1 VSASEADL
9 NITEEHATRRLS
21 GAPAWIAG
29 TLAFL
34 LAALALYWTQYS
46 IGTTTYRA
54 AFLGLVLALAFL
66 WYPAWDKARSRNAVW
81 IIDWLLIALAAAALV
96 YLATHIE
103 AVKTR
108 ATRPEDIEVFFGVG
122 LIVCILEATR
132 RTTGWAL
139 PLITVIFLGY
149 AFAGPYMP
157 EPLDHRGYS
166 LARIVGQNYLTLEGI
181 FSTPLDV
188 AATFIVLFTIYGA
201 VLAKSGAGAFFIDW
215 AFALFGKRAS
225 VSAPGRATVASGFL
239 LGTVSGS
246 GVATTVTLATLAWP
260 MLKRSGYPANVAGGL
275 LSAAGIGALLSPP
288 TLGAAAF
295 IIAEYLQVTYLDV
308 LVMVA
313 LPTVL
318 YYLSCWLMVEADAR
332 RLGVAPVKTSD
343 TSVWAL
349 TKAQG
354 YHFISLGAIAVLL
367 ATGMSAFMA
376 VFWSIAIAFA
386 LSLIRPHTRLALVP
400 GAAVGLVVV
409 VLMQLLNEQFLSV
422 LSAIF
427 RGESVTL
434 LAFITALADRLSMSV
449 FWGIVAATAFS
460 VAMWIGSVREDRERD
475 EAAIGMVGALID
487 GARNVIGVAATC
499 ACAGIIVSVI
509 TLTGLGLNISGLIVD
524 FGGGSAFLTVVFAA
538 LAMWLL
544 GTAVPVTAS
553 YIIAAVMLV
562 PALTDVGVPAPAAH
576 MFLFY
581 YAVLADV
588 SPPTAL
594 APFAAAA
601 VTRGEP
607 FATMM
612 QAWKYCLPAFL
623 VPFMFCLSP
632 EGVGLLFQGELAN
645 IAWTFATACI
655 AVTAL
660 AAAFGGWILG
670 AANLSERV
678 VAGAAGLALFYADP
692 WADAAGLM
700 LAAVAV
706 GAHVVRIKGWMP
718 AARDTDDDE

>member
-1 VSASEADL
+1 VALASEHTRVRDMTDVATD
-9 NITEEHATRRLS
+9 EQPTRRLS
-21 GAPAWIAG
+21 APMAWIVGA
-29 TLAFL
+29 LAL
-34 LAALALYWTQYS
+34 GLSALALYWTQYS
-46 IGTTTYRA
+46 IGTTAYRA
-54 AFLGLVLALAFL
+54 MFLGLVLALSFL
-66 WYPAWDKARSRNAVW
+66 LYPAWQKGAYRDKVW
-81 IIDWLLIALAAAALV
+81 VVDWLLIAIGTAALV

-103 AVKTR
+103 EVKTR
-108 ATRPEDIEVFFGVG
+108 ATRPEEIEVWLGIG

-139 PLITVIFLGY
+139 PLITIAFLIY

-157 EPLDHRGYS
+157 EPFDHRGYK

-188 AATFIVLFTIYGA
+188 AATFIVLFTVYGA
-201 VLAKSGAGAFFIDW
+201 VLARSGAGTFFIEW
-215 AFALFGKRAS
+215 AFALFGKRPSA
-225 VSAPGRATVASGFL
+225 SAPGRATVASGFL

-295 IIAEYLQVTYLDV
+295 IIAEYLEVTYLDV
-308 LVMVA
+308 LVMAA
-313 LPTVL
+313 LPTLL

-332 RLGVAPVKTSD
+332 RLGVIPTRTSEA
-343 TSVWAL
+343 SVWAL
-349 TKAQG
+349 TRAYG

-367 ATGMSAFMA
+367 SLGMSAFMA
-376 VFWSIAIAFA
+376 VFWSIALAFG
-386 LSLIRPHTRLALVP
+386 LSLVRANTRLTLLE
-400 GAAVGLVVV
+400 GAAAGIAIA
-409 VLMQLLNEQFLSV
+409 LLAWALGER
-422 LSAIF
+422 LSAAVF
-427 RGESVTL
+427 VGMGAAMLYSV
-434 LAFITALADRLSMSV
+434 S
-449 FWGIVAATAFS
+449 
-460 VAMWIGSVREDRERD
+460 MWIGAQRE
-475 EAAIGMVGALID
+475 GGTVGAGATAMVEAMID
-487 GARNVIGVAATC
+487 GAKNVVGVAATC

-509 TLTGLGLNISGLIVD
+509 TLTGLGLNISGLIVE
-524 FGGGSAFLTVVFAA
+524 FGGGSLFFTILFAA

-562 PALTDVGVPAPAAH
+562 PALTGVGVAAPAAH

-601 VTRGEP
+601 VTRGEA

-632 EGVGLLFQGELAN
+632 DGVGLLMMGEWTS
-645 IAWTFATACI
+645 IAWTFGTASL

-660 AAAFGGWILG
+660 AAAAGGWIL
-670 AANLSERV
+670 AKANLSERV
-678 VAGAAGLALFYADP
+678 VAAAAGLALFYADP
-692 WADAAGLM
+692 WFDVAGLA
-700 LAAVAV
+700 LGAVAV
-706 GAHVVRIKGWMP
+706 VAHTARVKGWIKEHP
-718 AARDTDDDE
+718 ERD

>member
-1 VSASEADL
+1 M
-9 NITEEHATRRLS
+9 TEVATDEQPTRRLS
-21 GAPAWIAG
+21 LPMAWVAG
-29 TLAFL
+29 VLAFA

-46 IGTTTYRA
+46 IGTTGYRA
-54 AFLGLVLALAFL
+54 AFLGLVLALSFL
-66 WYPAWDKARSRNAVW
+66 LYPAWQKGRWRDRVW
-81 IIDWLLIALAAAALV
+81 IADWVLIAIGTAALV

-103 AVKTR
+103 EVKTR
-108 ATRPEDIEVFFGVG
+108 ATRPLELEVWLGIG

-139 PLITVIFLGY
+139 PAITIAFLIY
-149 AFAGPYMP
+149 AYAGPYFP
-157 EPLDHRGYS
+157 EPFGHRGKS
-166 LARIVGQNYLTLEGI
+166 IERIVGQNYLTLEGI

-201 VLAKSGAGAFFIDW
+201 VLAKSGAGTFFIEW
-215 AFALFGKRAS
+215 AFALFGKRPSA
-225 VSAPGRATVASGFL
+225 SAPGRATVASGFL

-260 MLKRSGYPANVAGGL
+260 MLKRSGYPPNVAGGL

-295 IIAEYLQVTYLDV
+295 IIAEYLEVTYLDV
-308 LVMVA
+308 LVMAA
-313 LPTVL
+313 LPTLL

-332 RLGVAPVKTSD
+332 RLGVTPVRTSEA
-343 TSVWAL
+343 SAWAL
-349 TKAQG
+349 AKLQG

-367 ATGMSAFMA
+367 VAGMSAFMA
-376 VFWSIAIAFA
+376 VFWSIALAWG
-386 LSLIRPHTRLALVP
+386 LSLLRANTRLSLLE
-400 GAAVGLVVV
+400 GAAVGAVFALVAWVTG
-409 VLMQLLNEQFLSV
+409 ERLSV
-422 LSAIF
+422 A
-427 RGESVTL
+427 V
-434 LAFITALADRLSMSV
+434 FIGMS
-449 FWGIVAATAFS
+449 AATLYSA
-460 VAMWIGSVREDRERD
+460 AMWIGARREG
-475 EAAIGMVGALID
+475 AAVGPGSTAMVEALID
-487 GARNVIGVAATC
+487 GARNVVGVAATC

-524 FGGGSAFLTVVFAA
+524 FGGGNLFLTILMAA
-538 LAMWLL
+538 LAMWVL

-562 PALTDVGVPAPAAH
+562 PALTEAGVAAPAAH

-601 VTRGEP
+601 VTRGEA

-632 EGVGLLFQGELAN
+632 DGVGLLLMGDPLS
-645 IAWTFATACI
+645 IAWTFGTACI

-660 AAAFGGWILG
+660 AAAFGGWII
-670 AANLSERV
+670 A
-678 VAGAAGLALFYADP
+678 
-692 WADAAGLM
+692 
-700 LAAVAV
+700 
-706 GAHVVRIKGWMP
+706 
-718 AARDTDDDE
+718 

>member
-1 VSASEADL
+1 VNEAADPNL
-9 NITEEHATRRLS
+9 DIGEEEATRKLS
-21 GAPAWIAG
+21 APMAWLGGA
-29 TLAFL
+29 LAFA

-46 IGTTTYRA
+46 IGTTPYRA

-66 WYPAWDKARSRNAVW
+66 LFPAWQRSRYRDRIW
-81 IIDWLLIALAAAALV
+81 IVDWILIAVATAALV
-96 YLATHIE
+96 YLATNVE
-103 AVKTR
+103 EYKTR
-108 ATRPEDIEVFFGVG
+108 AMRPLDIEVWLGVG

-139 PLITVIFLGY
+139 PLITAVFLGY

-166 LARIVGQNYLTLEGI
+166 LARVVGQNYLTLEGI

-201 VLAKSGAGAFFIDW
+201 VLAKSGAGTFFIEW
-215 AFALFGKRAS
+215 AFALFGKRPSA
-225 VSAPGRATVASGFL
+225 SAPGRATVASGFL

-260 MLKRSGYPANVAGGL
+260 MLKRAGYPPNVAGGI

-295 IIAEYLQVTYLDV
+295 IIAEYLQVSYLEV
-308 LVMVA
+308 LVMA
-313 LPTVL
+313 TLPTLL

-332 RLGVAPVKTSD
+332 RLGVTAVRTSD
-343 TSVWAL
+343 STAWAL
-349 TKAQG
+349 ARVYG

-367 ATGMSAFMA
+367 TIGMSAFMA

-386 LSLIRPHTRLALVP
+386 LSLLKAQTRLSLLP
-400 GAAVGLVVV
+400 GAAAGLLVSVVV
-409 VLMQLLNEQFLSV
+409 FFSDMRFSSAAFLGIA
-422 LSAIF
+422 SA
-427 RGESVTL
+427 L
-434 LAFITALADRLSMSV
+434 
-449 FWGIVAATAFS
+449 AFS
-460 VAMWIGSVREDRERD
+460 VAMRVGAWREGL
-475 EAAIGMVGALID
+475 AADPASSRLVEALID
-487 GARNVIGVAATC
+487 GGRNVVGVAATC

-509 TLTGLGLNISGLIVD
+509 TLTGLGLNISGLIVE
-524 FGGGSAFLTVVFAA
+524 FGGGSLFLTILFAA
-538 LAMWLL
+538 LAMWVL

-562 PALTDVGVPAPAAH
+562 PGLREVGVPEAAAH

-601 VTRGEP
+601 ITRGEP
-607 FATMM
+607 FSTMM

-632 EGVGLLFQGELAN
+632 EGTGLLFIGDAVQIG
-645 IAWTFATACI
+645 WTFFTACV
-655 AVTAL
+655 AVAAL
-660 AAAFGGWILG
+660 AASLGGWIVRE
-670 AANLSERV
+670 ANLSERV
-678 VAGAAGLALFYADP
+678 AACAAGLALFYADP
-692 WADAAGLM
+692 WSDIAGLA
-700 LAAVAV
+700 LAATALA
-706 GAHVVRIKGWMP
+706 AHVVRIRNLGTSETAP
-718 AARDTDDDE
+718 DRPD

>member
-1 VSASEADL
+1 MTDIATDEQP
-9 NITEEHATRRLS
+9 TRRLS
-21 GAPAWIAG
+21 APMAWLVG
-29 TLAFL
+29 GLAFAL
-34 LAALALYWTQYS
+34 SALALYWTQYS
-46 IGTTTYRA
+46 IGTTAYRA
-54 AFLGLVLALAFL
+54 MFLGLVLALSFL
-66 WYPAWDKARSRNAVW
+66 LYPAWQKGRYRDTVW
-81 IIDWLLIALAAAALV
+81 IVDWLLIAVGTAALV

-103 AVKTR
+103 EVKTR
-108 ATRPEDIEVFFGVG
+108 ATRPEETEIWLGIG
-122 LIVCILEATR
+122 LIVCVLEATR

-139 PLITVIFLGY
+139 PLITIAFLLY

-157 EPLDHRGYS
+157 EPFDHRGYKI
-166 LARIVGQNYLTLEGI
+166 ARIVGQNYLTLEGI

-188 AATFIVLFTIYGA
+188 AATFIVLFTVYGA
-201 VLAKSGAGAFFIDW
+201 VLARSGAGTFFIEW
-215 AFALFGKRAS
+215 AFALFGKRPSA
-225 VSAPGRATVASGFL
+225 SAPGRATVASGFL

-260 MLKRSGYPANVAGGL
+260 MLKRSGYPPNVAGGL

-295 IIAEYLQVTYLDV
+295 IIAEYLEVTYLDV
-308 LVMVA
+308 LVMAA

-332 RLGVAPVKTSD
+332 RLGVTPVRTSEA
-343 TSVWAL
+343 SVWAL
-349 TKAQG
+349 TRAYG

-367 ATGMSAFMA
+367 SLGMSAFMA
-376 VFWSIAIAFA
+376 VFWSIALAFG
-386 LSLIRPHTRLALVP
+386 LSLVRANTRLTLLE
-400 GAAVGLVVV
+400 GAAAGLM
-409 VLMQLLNEQFLSV
+409 LGLFAWAMGER
-422 LSAIF
+422 LSAA
-427 RGESVTL
+427 V
-434 LAFITALADRLSMSV
+434 FIGMA
-449 FWGIVAATAFS
+449 AATLYS
-460 VAMWIGSVREDRERD
+460 VSMWIGARRD
-475 EAAIGMVGALID
+475 GGAAGTGATAMVEALVD
-487 GARNVIGVAATC
+487 GAKNVVGVAATC

-509 TLTGLGLNISGLIVD
+509 TLTGLGLNISGLIVE
-524 FGGGSAFLTVVFAA
+524 FGGGSLFFTILFAA

-562 PALTDVGVPAPAAH
+562 PALTDVGVAAPAAH

-601 VTRGEP
+601 VTRGEA
-607 FATMM
+607 FATMI

-632 EGVGLLFQGELAN
+632 EGVGLLFMGEWTS
-645 IAWTFATACI
+645 IVWTFATASL

-660 AAAFGGWILG
+660 AAAASGWILEK
-670 AANLSERV
+670 ANLSERV
-678 VAGAAGLALFYADP
+678 VAAAAGLALFYADP
-692 WADAAGLM
+692 WFDAAGLA
-700 LAAVAV
+700 LGAAAVL
-706 GAHVVRIKGWMP
+706 AHAIRVKGWIKQ
-718 AARDTDDDE
+718 RDTKS

>member
-1 VSASEADL
+1 MNAASADELLIA
-9 NITEEHATRRLS
+9 EEQPTRRLT
-21 GAPAWIAG
+21 GPVAWIAG
-29 TLAFL
+29 ALAFA

-54 AFLGLVLALAFL
+54 AFLGLVLTLAFIL
-66 WYPAWDKARSRNAVW
+66 HPTWLKSQHRDRVW
-81 IIDWLLIALAAAALV
+81 IVDWLLVAIGVAALV

-108 ATRPEDIEVFFGVG
+108 ATRPLEIEVWLGGG
-122 LIVCILEATR
+122 LILCILEATR
-132 RTTGWAL
+132 RTTGLAL
-139 PLITVIFLGY
+139 PLITVAFLGY
-149 AFAGPYMP
+149 ALAGPYMP

-166 LARIVGQNYLTLEGI
+166 IARIVGQNYLTLEGI

-201 VLAKSGAGAFFIDW
+201 VLAKSGAGTFFIEW

-225 VSAPGRATVASGFL
+225 AAAPGRATVASGFL

-308 LVMVA
+308 LVMA
-313 LPTVL
+313 AIPTLL

-332 RLGVAPVKTSD
+332 RLGVRPVKTSD
-343 TSVWAL
+343 ATVWAL
-349 TKAQG
+349 TKAHG

-376 VFWSIAIAFA
+376 VFWSIAIAFG
-386 LSLIRPHTRLALVP
+386 LSLIRADTRLAVLP
-400 GAAVGLVVV
+400 GAAAGLAVACVAY
-409 VLMQLLNEQFLSV
+409 LFD
-422 LSAIF
+422 A
-427 RGESVTL
+427 
-434 LAFITALADRLSMSV
+434 RLSEVV
-449 FWGIVAATAFS
+449 FLGLCAATVFS
-460 VAMWIGSVREDRERD
+460 VAIWVGARREGQ
-475 EAAIGMVGALID
+475 AADPAALRMVEALID
-487 GARNVIGVAATC
+487 GARSVVGVAATC
-499 ACAGIIVSVI
+499 ACAGIVVSVI
-509 TLTGLGLNISGLIVD
+509 TLTGLGLNVSGLIVD
-524 FGGGSAFLTVVFAA
+524 FGGGNLFLTIVLAA

-562 PALTDVGVPAPAAH
+562 PALRDVGVPEAAAH

-632 EGVGLLFQGELAN
+632 EGVGLLLQGEWAQ
-645 IAWTFATACI
+645 IAWTLLTACI
-655 AVTAL
+655 AVAAL
-660 AAAFGGWILG
+660 AAALGGWILRE
-670 AANLSERV
+670 ANLSERV
-678 VAGAAGLALFYADP
+678 VAAAAGLALFYADP
-692 WADAAGLM
+692 WFDAAGLA
-700 LAAVAV
+700 LAAAAV
-706 GAHVVRIKGWMP
+706 GAHVVRIKGWAP
-718 AARDTDDDE
+718 GPPDREETGDD